1 VEEDSDD
8 SDESDREIGVNYSSQ
23 TLTKKPQIQQSF
35 LREESLQWISP
46 HQVVLL
52 RAHRPHIMRK
62 AMKNLVKEKV
72 RNRTKKNSLENKGFR
87 GLDILNLI
95 PQMREVGD
103 KEEEAKEGSMIQI
116 GLNLRDLLKKK
127 SI

>member
-1 VEEDSDD
+1 
-8 SDESDREIGVNYSSQ
+8 
-23 TLTKKPQIQQSF
+23 
-35 LREESLQWISP
+35 
-46 HQVVLL
+46 
-52 RAHRPHIMRK
+52 MRK

-72 RNRTKKNSLENKGFR
+72 RIRTKKNSLENKGFR
-87 GLDILNLI
+87 SLDILNLI

-116 GLNLRDLLKKK
+116 GLNLRDLLKKR